1 MSVNEFKRSNSAVI
15 SSELA
20 KSARIEILQMTHD
33 AKASHVGSALSVV
46 DILAVLYSDFA
57 HINPSN
63 IDSVDR
69 DVVILSKGHA
79 CTALYAV
86 LSLREFFPNKWLRR
100 YCTNGAELSG
110 HVTSAYVPGV
120 ELSTGSLGHGL
131 PYGLGIQL
139 SRQRYSVDGRTYV
152 IMSDGECDE
161 GTTWESALLANH
173 HGLDKLFVIVDRN
186 QIQSMGSTENTLA
199 LEPFDSK
206 WRAFGWN
213 VIEVDGHDHNQ
224 LRNAFEIPTNEKPT
238 CVIANTLKGKGI
250 DFMENQVLWHY
261 RPPSTQDLTN
271 ALLQLSSESL

>member
-1 MSVNEFKRSNSAVI
+1 MNESKRSNSANI

-57 HINPSN
+57 NINPLN

-86 LSLREFFPNKWLRR
+86 LSLREFFPNEWLRR

-224 LRNAFEIPTNEKPT
+224 LRNAFEIPVNGKPT

-261 RPPSTQDLTN
+261 RPPSTQDLNN

>member
-1 MSVNEFKRSNSAVI
+1 MSVNESKRSNSANI

-20 KSARIEILQMTHD
+20 RSARIEILQMTHD

-57 HINPSN
+57 NINPSN

-86 LSLREFFPNKWLRR
+86 LSLREFFPNEWLRR

-213 VIEVDGHDHNQ
+213 VIKVDGHDHNQ
-224 LRNAFEIPTNEKPT
+224 LRNAFEIPVNGKPT

-261 RPPSTQDLTN
+261 RPPSTQDLN
-271 ALLQLSSESL
+271 SALLQLSSESL